1 MQKKEENK
9 KMEVALKYLLR
20 RDALTYLRDL
30 RNALVAEA
38 RKRDPSLH
46 FVAWDALQRLNLACV
61 DEAGW
66 VWIKHAT
73 DHSHWVPDQVNY
85 NFFSDDL
92 FRFVFKDDPKEAV
105 ALQLLDFLRENR
117 INVRTIKI

>member
-1 MQKKEENK
+1 
-9 KMEVALKYLLR
+9 MEAALRYLLR

-38 RKRDPSLH
+38 RRRDSSIH
-46 FVAWDALQRLNLACV
+46 FVTWHVLSNLDLACV

-66 VWIKHAT
+66 AWIKQAT
-73 DHSHWVPDQVNY
+73 DHAHWTADQVNY
-85 NFFSDDL
+85 NGFSDEL
-92 FRFVFKDDPKEAV
+92 FRFVFDGDPQEHV
-105 ALQLLDFLRENR
+105 VIQLLDYLRENH

>member
-1 MQKKEENK
+1 
-9 KMEVALKYLLR
+9 MEVALKYMLR

-38 RKRDPSLH
+38 RRRDPTLH
-46 FVAWDALQRLNLACV
+46 FVAWDALERLNLACV

-66 VWIKHAT
+66 AWIKQAT
-73 DHSHWVPDQVNY
+73 DHAHWTTDQVNY

-92 FRFVFKDDPKEAV
+92 FRFVFKDDPNEQVAV
-105 ALQLLDFLRENR
+105 QLLDYLRVNHFR
-117 INVRTIKI
+117 VRTIKI

>member
-1 MQKKEENK
+1 
-9 KMEVALKYLLR
+9 MEVALKYLLR
-20 RDALTYLRDL
+20 RDAVTYLRDL

-38 RKRDPSLH
+38 RKRDPSLN
-46 FVAWDALQRLNLACV
+46 FVAWDALKRLNLACV

-66 VWIKHAT
+66 AWIKHAT

-85 NFFSDDL
+85 NFFSDEL

-105 ALQLLDFLRENR
+105 ALQLLDYLRENR